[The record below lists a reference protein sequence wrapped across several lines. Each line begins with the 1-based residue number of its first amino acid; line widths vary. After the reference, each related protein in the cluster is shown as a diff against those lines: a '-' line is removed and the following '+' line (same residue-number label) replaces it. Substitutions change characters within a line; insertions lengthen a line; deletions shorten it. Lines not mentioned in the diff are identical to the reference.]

1 MSIEIT
7 ISISYERGDGMTANF
22 EHYKVFYYVAK
33 YKNFTRAANALVTS
47 QPSVTY
53 CMQNLESMLG
63 CKLFIRSRKGV
74 TLTAE
79 GELLY
84 SFVAPACKQLMQG
97 EEKLRELMGEQHD
110 HINIG
115 ATQMSMRS
123 YLVEKLKI
131 FQEQYPQVKLNIFNY
146 NTEQTLSELKAG
158 KIDLAIIT
166 TPIDN
171 EQRLRVVDVKPFKSI
186 LVGGNR
192 YEEYGERKLFLS
204 EVVKLPLITMCST
217 STTFGFL
224 QEFYRSCGLTMQPA
238 IEVATMDLIIPVIRK
253 NLGIGFV
260 PEEFAIPFLERKE
273 IMEIKLHEQIPERK
287 ICIVSD
293 DNRPLSSAAKELQS
307 MLECQK

>member
-1 MSIEIT
+1 
-7 ISISYERGDGMTANF
+7 MTANF

-33 YKNFTRAANALVTS
+33 YKNLTRAANALVTS

-74 TLTAE
+74 TLTTE
-79 GELLY
+79 GEHLY
-84 SFVAPACKQLMQG
+84 SYVAPACKQLMQG

-110 HINIG
+110 HINVG
-115 ATQMSMRS
+115 VTQVAMRS
-123 YLVEKLKI
+123 YLVEKLKV

-146 NTEQTLSELKAG
+146 NTKQTLNELKAG

-166 TPIDN
+166 TPIDY
-171 EQRLRVVDVKPFKSI
+171 EQSLKVVEVKSFQSI
-186 LVGGNR
+186 LVGGKM
-192 YEEYGERKLFLS
+192 YKEYGERKMFLS
-204 EVVKLPLITMCST
+204 EVVKLPLITMSST
-217 STTFGFL
+217 TTTFGFL

-260 PEEFAIPFLERKE
+260 PEEFAGPFLEAKD
-273 IMEIKLHEQIPERK
+273 ILEIKLHEQIPERK

-293 DNRPLSSAAKELQS
+293 SNRPLGAVAEELQS

>member
-1 MSIEIT
+1 MSIDIT
-7 ISISYERGDGMTANF
+7 IRIFYERSDGMTANF

-84 SFVAPACKQLMQG
+84 SYVAPACRQLMQG

-110 HINIG
+110 HINVG
-115 ATQMSMRS
+115 VTQVAMRT

-166 TPIDN
+166 SPIDH
-171 EQRLRVVDVKPFKSI
+171 EQKLKVVEVKSFKSI
-186 LVGGNR
+186 LVGGPR
-192 YEEYGERKLFLS
+192 YQEYEGRKLFLS
-204 EVVKLPLITMCST
+204 EVVKLPLITMSST

-238 IEVATMDLIIPVIRK
+238 IEVATMDLIIPVVRK

-260 PEEFAIPFLERKE
+260 PEEFAIPFLKDKD
-273 IMEIKLHEQIPERK
+273 ILEIKLHEQIPKRQ

-293 DNRPLSSAAKELQS
+293 NNRPLGTAAKEFQN
-307 MLECQK
+307 MLEA